1 MLAVPPE
8 FRETIKVLDTL
19 RRITVSCRIKLQVPK
34 GDLPLISSEGK
45 RPYRSE
51 YTAYSQGGALCNSFL
66 RGASFIN
73 AFLYIYIV

>member
-8 FRETIKVLDTL
+8 FREKILDTL
-19 RRITVSCRIKLQVPK
+19 RRITVSFRIKLQVK
-34 GDLPLISSEGK
+34 KDLPLISSEGK
-45 RPYRSE
+45 RPYCSE
-51 YTAYSQGGALCNSFL
+51 CTAYSQGGALCDSFL